1 MKHDSEPES
10 ANVGPSREESG
21 LLPHVKPDPC
31 PLVEQDRGIDPEWA
45 GKASVGFYVEFAC
58 AVLGVGAALF
68 GFATTNRVA
77 AASVAVLCYG
87 LGSLMA
93 SLARRYAVKA
103 RTRETGMA
111 EVGGVSTEYLV
122 GGPAVIL
129 GVLSLMGIVPT
140 VLNGLAALVFGVI
153 LMFAGTE
160 VGRQAGISTLY
171 PSPNPPE
178 PRVEFVLQCVTGI
191 QIQNSTP
198 STSLFRL
205 PCACWWDRTIRS
217 RHHRSLPQEPG
228 NVDWVIQ
235 RRSLRATHALQSA
248 T

>member
-1 MKHDSEPES
+1 MSPMKQDSEHES
-10 ANVGPSREESG
+10 ANAGRSRKESE
-21 LLPHVKPDPC
+21 LLPEVKPDPR
-31 PLVEQDRGIDPEWA
+31 PLVEQGREIDPEWA
-45 GKASVGFYVEFAC
+45 GRASVGFYIEFAC
-58 AVLGVGAALF
+58 AVLGAGAALF
-68 GFATTNRVA
+68 GFATTNRVM
-77 AASVAVLCYG
+77 AASVAVLFYG

-140 VLNGLAALVFGVI
+140 VLNGLAALGYGVI

-191 QIQNSTP
+191 QMLAGIAAAILATL
-198 STSLFRL
+198 SL
-205 PCACWWDRTIRS
+205 AGIRS
-217 RHHRSLPQEPG
+217 ASFVLSGILAIGLAEILG
-228 NVDWVIQ
+228 
-235 RRSLRATHALQSA
+235 SSA
-248 T
+248 VGWRMARVS